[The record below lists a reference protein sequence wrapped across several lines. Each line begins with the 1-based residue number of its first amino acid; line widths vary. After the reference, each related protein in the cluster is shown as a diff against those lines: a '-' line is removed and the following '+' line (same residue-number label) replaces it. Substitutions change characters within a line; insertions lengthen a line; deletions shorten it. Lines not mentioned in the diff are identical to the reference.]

1 MSKQL
6 HVIFGT
12 GPLGQAVMRE
22 LLTRDNVTIRMVNR
36 SGNRGAIPAQ
46 VEIVASDAYNADKV
60 KQVTQ
65 GAVVVYQCA
74 QPGYTEW
81 PEKFPLLQ
89 GAILEGTAASGA
101 KLIIGDNLYMY
112 GSTDGQPIREDLP
125 YAAKG
130 HKGRT
135 RAAMAQE
142 ILDAHKSG
150 KIRAALV
157 RGSDF
162 YGEGVRLSSMGERI
176 FDPLLQGKTAQFIG
190 NFDLPHTYT
199 YIGDFGKAMV
209 MVGEND
215 EALGRAWHVPN
226 APTITSRQMI
236 EKIAAEIGVE
246 AKISAMPKF
255 MFTLLS
261 LVHPYLKELRE
272 MMYEFEEPYI
282 VDHSQFEAAFGN
294 IATPMDEAIRRTIAW
309 YKEEAA
315 VKA

>member
-1 MSKQL
+1 MNKQL
-6 HVIFGT
+6 QVIFGT
-12 GPLGQAVMRE
+12 GPLGQSVMRE
-22 LLTRDNVTIRMVNR
+22 LLTRDNVAIRMVNR

-46 VEIVASDAYNADKV
+46 VEIIASDAYDVEKV
-60 KQVTQ
+60 KQVTE
-65 GAVVVYQCA
+65 GASVVYQCA

-81 PEKFPLLQ
+81 VTKFPPLQ
-89 GAILEGTAASGA
+89 RAILEGTAANGA
-101 KLIIGDNLYMY
+101 KLIIGDNLYMF
-112 GSTDGQPIREDLP
+112 GSTDGQPIHEDLP

-130 HKGRT
+130 NKGRT
-135 RAAMAQE
+135 RAVMAQE

-162 YGEGVRLSSMGERI
+162 YGEGVRLSAMGERVI
-176 FDPLLQGKTAQFIG
+176 DPLLEGKTAQFIG
-190 NFDLPHTYT
+190 NPDLPHTYT

-215 EALGRAWHVPN
+215 EALGRAWHVPS
-226 APTITSRQMI
+226 APTITTRQMI

-246 AKISAMPKF
+246 AKVSVMPKI
-255 MFTLLS
+255 MFYAVS

-272 MMYEFEEPYI
+272 MMYEFEEAYI
-282 VDHSQFEAAFGN
+282 VDHSQFEATFGN
-294 IATPMDEAIRRTIAW
+294 IATPMDEAIRRTVAW
-309 YKEEAA
+309 YREEMT